1 MTPVHAA
8 LAVLWDSLS
17 PKHSCEPGILCT
29 ASRAQRIKHRYLLG
43 RKVSK
48 LFNAPVRTAWTH
60 YRTVIPV
67 VGDVTD
73 TESWTPLIATV
84 DVVIDAVGSPDN
96 STLAGKLVAAA
107 ASAAKSLRPSHAPKL
122 TYIYTSGTWVHGEN
136 RKDTKTDTSPLT
148 EPIPLVAW
156 RPAVEQQVVTNP
168 DVNGIVIRP
177 ALVYGRSGSIT
188 AQLFQTAYN
197 GKVSWYGTPGG
208 RWAVIHTDD
217 VAELFLLAAE
227 KAALVGGK
235 IFDAANDTTVSV
247 DDLLSRILEVSGA
260 QGPFEYVKPENR
272 EWLSINSYNHA
283 AYTMIVFQSA
293 IATTSLLRPYLA
305 RSLLG
310 WHPKK
315 AGLIEGLETYYNAWK
330 AAAKLK

>member
-1 MTPVHAA
+1 MK
-8 LAVLWDSLS
+8 VL
-17 PKHSCEPGILCT
+17 
-29 ASRAQRIKHRYLLG
+29 LLG
-43 RKVSK
+43 AGGFVG
-48 LFNAPVRTAWTH
+48 FPAAQAFVRAGHIVYGLTRSTDKAQIFAEEEI
-60 YRTVIPV
+60 IPV

-227 KAALVGGK
+227 KSALVSGK

-247 DDLLSRILEVSGA
+247 DDLLSRLLEVSGA
-260 QGPFEYVKPENR
+260 QGPFEYVKPEN
-272 EWLSINSYNHA
+272 LY
-283 AYTMIVFQSA
+283 QSA